1 MVKSGIDKK
10 GSGDKMACGSYAM
23 FLTLLMFNRVFNLQT
38 LAFVCGDQKLA
49 YYYRNKAIKNGHI
62 HCSRYTMRERTK
74 HVYVVYTLT
83 KKGFHYLLEHDKN
96 IKYLFP
102 SEDCAILKTLKK
114 DDYKPER
121 KIRIARTSEA
131 LAFAEASGASI
142 PSNNFISGLMSI
154 AASDDEAGDGLSIEE
169 YLCDNLTDEV
179 FVSLGLYGKTSI
191 EGAGI
196 VFYTGNCIKSM
207 YGEKNNS
214 ISVRDVISGRYSGVA
229 ESFYKSVLIY
239 TAPVFGMGWSK
250 WYVNKEITVFE
261 IWKKAKS
268 ITSEL
273 YRFSNGP
280 SAALIVQNPK
290 QFANLYFD
298 VDHER
303 RQSQEKFGG
312 EFQQLYILPL
322 NDDGIKHFRWLMAT
336 DDVSFDGQTV
346 NDAIKSG
353 NFVKNKGAYFSLFP
367 LLNEKGQR
375 TALGFQLDAKKMLQ
389 IEATAKALPKETFQ
403 ILCLDWQETYYHAV
417 MPDNV
422 FTVSIPVE

>member
-1 MVKSGIDKK
+1 
-10 GSGDKMACGSYAM
+10 
-23 FLTLLMFNRVFNLQT
+23 
-38 LAFVCGDQKLA
+38 
-49 YYYRNKAIKNGHI
+49 
-62 HCSRYTMRERTK
+62 
-74 HVYVVYTLT
+74 
-83 KKGFHYLLEHDKN
+83 
-96 IKYLFP
+96 
-102 SEDCAILKTLKK
+102 
-114 DDYKPER
+114 
-121 KIRIARTSEA
+121 
-131 LAFAEASGASI
+131 
-142 PSNNFISGLMSI
+142 
-154 AASDDEAGDGLSIEE
+154 
-169 YLCDNLTDEV
+169 
-179 FVSLGLYGKTSI
+179 
-191 EGAGI
+191 
-196 VFYTGNCIKSM
+196 M
-207 YGEKNNS
+207 YGEKHNS

-303 RQSQEKFGG
+303 RQSQERFGG

-322 NDDGIKHFRWLMAT
+322 NDDGIKHFRLLMAT

-375 TALGFQLDAKKMLQ
+375 TALDSSSMQKRCCK
-389 IEATAKALPKETFQ
+389 
-403 ILCLDWQETYYHAV
+403 
-417 MPDNV
+417 
-422 FTVSIPVE
+422 